1 MPKRTNAAVTGDF
14 STKEILFIHHFCSN
28 GGHGQNAAIAAG
40 YAPKNAKTQAC
51 RMLATPRVKAEVDR
65 VMGKALAKSEVTI
78 DRVISELAN
87 IAFSDVG
94 EAFAT
99 NGDLKP
105 IHEMP
110 ETIRRA
116 LSGIDVDQLFE
127 GRGEDREHI
136 GYTKKIRMWEKT
148 KALELLGRHLKMF
161 TDKIEFS
168 DRPMVYVKDMTGR
181 KNKAEAAD

>member
-1 MPKRTNAAVTGDF
+1 MPVRKQAAVTGDF
-14 STKEILFIHHFCSN
+14 SEREILFIYYFCSN
-28 GGHGQNAAIAAG
+28 GNNGTEAATSAG
-40 YAPKNAKTQAC
+40 YSPRTAKVQAS
-51 RMLATPRVKAEVDR
+51 RMLANPRIKAEVDR
-65 VMGKALAKSEVTI
+65 VMGKALAKAEVTV
-78 DRVISELAN
+78 DRVLNELAN

-94 EAFAT
+94 EAFAP

-136 GYTKKIRMWEKT
+136 GYTKKVRLWEKT
-148 KALELLGRHLKMF
+148 KALELLGKHLKMW
-161 TDKIEFS
+161 TDKIEVS
-168 DRPMVYVKDMTGR
+168 DNRPKVVRRDLTG
-181 KNKAEAAD
+181 KKKPAGSE